1 MNEKKQKR
9 RLKKPVALGLVL
21 ALLASVLFVN
31 KHIPEI
37 KDKLQETGVLE
48 ALNIEEIFGG
58 DSQENQAE
66 EGSRVTNE
74 GDRENPVSEDVY
86 SFLSGSEDEKN
97 ESEENAETKQENSP
111 VIARGACN
119 SFAGYTAAIIA
130 NGGLETEVGSYYY
143 QNGINVSIDI
153 EDDDDVIIEAF
164 KNGEIDFFFLTVNKM
179 PLVCEELKD
188 TNKEAVIPYIT
199 DTSTGGDG
207 IVANLDYNSIP
218 SLQDA
223 KIGMA
228 KNSVSEAMLL
238 WLYNVQS
245 GMDVKTA
252 IQNFEL
258 YSSTQEAVDAFV
270 HGEIEA
276 VATWDLASALR
287 SEESHLL
294 FSSKDAE
301 YLIIDALVVDKEF
314 AEENSEIV
322 EKIIDGCIT
331 VVNDINNDVNMN
343 NSYEIIR
350 ESIPDF
356 SSYDDATIRG
366 MLNDSK
372 QLGYRK
378 NIEAFE
384 IASGIYK
391 DFCKIWNQMGFATN
405 AENADN
411 LFDDRYIKSLSDKWE
426 NKENAIEEK
435 GVVAKENIIDREAL
449 VSQTANLLFE
459 ANSAEFLPGYEAED
473 EAMLDEFVKNAKI
486 LNRMV
491 IKIEGNVSLTPGNVS
506 TEFDY
511 ELSRLRAQHAKEYLV
526 AHGIEEERI
535 IIVANGGDKPIAS
548 NETAEGRKMNRNC
561 RISFYQGETEAEAA

>member
-9 RLKKPVALGLVL
+9 RLKKPVALSLILVL
-21 ALLASVLFVN
+21 VVFVLSIN
-31 KHIPEI
+31 KHMPEI
-37 KDKLQETGVLE
+37 KDKLQESGILE
-48 ALNIEEIFGG
+48 NLNIEEIFGENSKEDQAAEG
-58 DSQENQAE
+58 LEASNEDTGENQV
-66 EGSRVTNE
+66 G
-74 GDRENPVSEDVY
+74 ENVE
-86 SFLSGSEDEKN
+86 SFLSENEDERN
-97 ESEENAETKQENSP
+97 EDTSQDNSP
-111 VIARGACN
+111 VVARGACN

-130 NGGLETEVGSYYY
+130 NGGLETKDGSYYDES
-143 QNGINVSIDI
+143 GVNVSISI
-153 EDDDDVIIEAF
+153 EDDDDVIIDAF

-179 PLVCEELKD
+179 PLVCAELKD

-218 SLQDA
+218 SLQNA

-228 KNSVSEAMLL
+228 KDSVSEAMLL
-238 WLYNVQS
+238 WLFNVQS
-245 GMDVKTA
+245 GMDVNTA

-258 YSSTQEAVDAFV
+258 YNSTQEAVDAFV
-270 HGEIEA
+270 RGEVEA
-276 VATWDLASALR
+276 VSTWDLTSALR

-314 AEENSEIV
+314 AEENSETV
-322 EKIIDGCIT
+322 EKIIDGCIA

-343 NSYEIIR
+343 ASYDVIR

-384 IASGIYK
+384 IASGIYR
-391 DFCKIWNQMGFATN
+391 DFCTIWNQMGFKTD
-405 AENADN
+405 AENVGS
-411 LFDDRYIKSLSDKWE
+411 LFDDRYIRSLSNKWE

-435 GVVAKENIIDREAL
+435 EVVATESIIDREAL
-449 VSQTANLLFE
+449 VSHTANLLFE

-473 EAMLDEFVKNAKI
+473 EAMLDEFVKIANV

-511 ELSRLRAQHAKEYLV
+511 ELSRLRAEHAKEYMV
-526 AHGIEEERI
+526 AHGVDEHRI
-535 IIVANGGDKPIAS
+535 IIVANGGDKPIVS
-548 NETAEGRKMNRNC
+548 NETAEGRKLNRNC
-561 RISFYQGETEAEAA
+561 IISFYQGETEAE